1 MRKSELTREKQRLLW
16 EVILEKKQSLHTLCE
31 GMRMYPQYLQNVRVN
46 DKKAIIENKAVQKKK
61 HEIEEVLGENGRII
75 LRESG
80 TEPVIRVM
88 VEAATDELCKQL
100 VKDMVQVIEENL

>member
-1 MRKSELTREKQRLLW
+1 MLTAIMLM

-31 GMRMYPQYLQNVRVN
+31 NMKMYPQYLQNVRVI
-46 DKKAIIENKAVQKKK
+46 DKKAIIENEAVQRKK
-61 HEIEEVLGENGRII
+61 HEIEKMLGENGRII

-88 VEAATDELCKQL
+88 AEATTDELCRQL
-100 VKDMVQVIEENL
+100 VEKMVSVIEDNI